1 MAEIKMAEMPDDEA
15 IRYAMETFGLSKEL
29 STMLLSLERRKIGWV
44 DLPRKAAVEL
54 AMKVFGFDED
64 DARFF
69 VAMERGDVDGDVIE
83 EEG

>member
-1 MAEIKMAEMPDDEA
+1 MAEI
-15 IRYAMETFGLSKEL
+15 GLSKEL